1 MNCDQFTI
9 GMRVMELDRP
19 WLESPF
25 TVHGCLITH
34 VEQIEKPKRSS
45 DCVYVAASKKQSID
59 TAGSNLKRQSYTDTK
74 SFQQAMPQA
83 KSAHREAKSVAKGFF
98 KNIRLGQTFE
108 TSVAKK
114 AIKQRVNSV
123 ITNQNE
129 MLWLGLLKDVDK

>member
-1 MNCDQFTI
+1 
-9 GMRVMELDRP
+9 MELDRP

-59 TAGSNLKRQSYTDTK
+59 TAGSNLKRQAYTDTK